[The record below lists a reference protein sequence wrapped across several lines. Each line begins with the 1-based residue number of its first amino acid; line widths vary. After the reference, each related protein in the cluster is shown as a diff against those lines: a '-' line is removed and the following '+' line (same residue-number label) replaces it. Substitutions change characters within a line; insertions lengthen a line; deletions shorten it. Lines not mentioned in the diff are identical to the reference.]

1 MKKKVNP
8 GTKSKSNNNEI
19 NIKFIITTDSSNANK
34 ENKENKEKENIED
47 YPLFMINI
55 ESSK

>member
-34 ENKENKEKENIED
+34 ENKEKENYKD
-47 YPLFMINI
+47 YPLFIINI
-55 ESSK
+55 ESCK